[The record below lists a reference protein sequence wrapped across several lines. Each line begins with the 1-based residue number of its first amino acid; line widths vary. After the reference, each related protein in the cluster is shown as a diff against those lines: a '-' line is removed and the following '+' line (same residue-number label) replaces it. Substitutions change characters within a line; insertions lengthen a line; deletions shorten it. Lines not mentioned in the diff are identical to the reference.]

1 MKVAIYIRVS
11 TEEQAEEGYSIE
23 GQVKT
28 LTDYCKSHAYDI
40 YNTYK
45 DDGYSGKSTD
55 RPALQKL
62 LNDCKNHKFNMI
74 IVWKISRL
82 SRKQLDFLQLMD
94 YFDHNN
100 ILFSSVSESIDA
112 STATGKAMM
121 QMMGT
126 FAELERNTIVDNV
139 KMGMKQRAREGK
151 WNGGSMLGYTSKNK
165 QLVIVESEAELVKK
179 IFHLYLDGKGYK
191 AIANQ
196 LNHEGHKTKR
206 NVAFSTNSVRTILHN
221 SAYAGYISFN
231 KVTEWSEKRR
241 KGNNQDPIIVKGEHT
256 AIIDENTWQ
265 KTQTLLKRKS
275 NKPTKTFTGNFPL
288 TTLLR
293 CPMCG
298 QGMIGHKIRKSA
310 NTDEYIRYYQCGN
323 FHYKGSAI
331 CKSNLIRA
339 DYAEQYVFER
349 LEEIVSDPL
358 ILQDI
363 IDNVN
368 KKISKHLQPLKNELK
383 TINEQI
389 SSTEKNINRYFNL
402 FETTKI
408 PGDLLA
414 NKLESLNQELTQL
427 KSRKQYIEQK
437 LQEPTIKEVSF
448 DKVFDTL
455 SAFSKFLPTL
465 PAEKQK
471 HFLHTLIDRIFVNH
485 SDDIKKRSIKD
496 IILFFDTS
504 SSNNYVLTYDT
515 VPHD

>member
-1 MKVAIYIRVS
+1 MKVALYVRVS

-28 LTDYCKSHAYDI
+28 LTDYCKGHKYDI

-45 DDGYSGKSTD
+45 DEGFSGKSTN
-55 RPALQKL
+55 RPALQQL
-62 LNDCKNHKFNMI
+62 LNDCKDHKFNMI

-82 SRKQLDFLQLMD
+82 SRKQLDFLQLID
-94 YFDHNN
+94 YFDNN
-100 ILFSSVSESIDA
+100 NVLFSSVSESIDA

-139 KMGMKQRAREGK
+139 KMGMKQRAIEGK

-165 QLVIVESEAELVKK
+165 KLIIVESEAELVRK
-179 IFHLYLDGKGYK
+179 IFRLYISGKGYK
-191 AIANQ
+191 AITNQ
-196 LNHEGHKTKR
+196 LNKEGYKTKR
-206 NVAFSTNSVRTILHN
+206 NKAFSINSIRTILHN

-231 KVTEWSEKRR
+231 KITDWNEKRR
-241 KGNNQDPIIVKGEHT
+241 QGTNKNPIVTRGEHT
-256 AIIDENTWQ
+256 PIIDENTWQ
-265 KTQTLLKRKS
+265 RTQTLLKQKS
-275 NKPTKTFTGNFPL
+275 QKSPKTFTGCFPL

-298 QGMIGHKIRKSA
+298 QGMIGHKIKKSK
-310 NTDEYIRYYQCGN
+310 NSKEYLRYYQCGN
-323 FHYKGSAI
+323 FHYKGSSV
-331 CKSNLIRA
+331 CKSNLIPV
-339 DYAEQYVFER
+339 DYAEKYVFEK
-349 LEEIVSDPL
+349 LEEIVSHPL

-368 KKISKHLQPLKNELK
+368 NKISRHLQPLKNELQ
-383 TINEQI
+383 TTEEQI

-408 PGDLLA
+408 TGDLLA

-427 KSRKQYIEQK
+427 KGRKQYIEQK

-455 SAFSKFLPTL
+455 STFSKLLPTL
-465 PAEKQK
+465 PVEKQK
-471 HFLHTLIDRIFVNH
+471 HFLHTLIDRIIVNP
-485 SDDIKKRSIKD
+485 SDKIEKRSIRD

-515 VPHD
+515 VHHD